1 VSKSSCSSCRTRS
14 LNTVQ
19 LFWIQR
25 TESDSFQ
32 IPMDPATI
40 LSVVATSS
48 KLAKT
53 AWDLGEA
60 LYTFA
65 KDARIINKTL
75 ANLVEQVRA
84 VRDPCEL
91 LAAFLEGI
99 KHDVEGHP
107 EWVATQHGAQLSG
120 TLVVMQRQLQGCDDL
135 LEHLRKSTEG
145 IRASDTNS
153 AKKAWATFKL
163 NLQKDSMRECRSQLS
178 MHLTALNTSLH
189 IPNW

>member
-1 VSKSSCSSCRTRS
+1 VR
-14 LNTVQ
+14 

-25 TESDSFQ
+25 TESDGFQ
-32 IPMDPATI
+32 TAMDPATT

-53 AWDLGEA
+53 AWGLGEA
-60 LYTFA
+60 LYTFT

-91 LAAFLEGI
+91 LAAFLESI

-107 EWVATQHGAQLSG
+107 EWAATQHGAQLSG
-120 TLVVMQRQLQGCDDL
+120 TLVVVQRQLQGCDDS
-135 LEHLRKSTEG
+135 LEHL
-145 IRASDTNS
+145 
-153 AKKAWATFKL
+153 
-163 NLQKDSMRECRSQLS
+163 
-178 MHLTALNTSLH
+178 
-189 IPNW
+189 